1 MVYVNIILL
10 LFAIIGIIYGT
21 VRLVMAR
28 KYVLATLMTI
38 MVSWWVVFI
47 MLQCIGCNLQYL
59 GIASEFMVK
68 HIPYSTQRFTIRALT
83 YKAYG
88 PLLVLDLI
96 GLTYAMIL
104 IILPKLGARRNCK
117 H

>member
-1 MVYVNIILL
+1 MSYVNIILL
-10 LFAIIGIIYGT
+10 TLGIVGIVYGS
-21 VRLVMAR
+21 VRLVMAK
-28 KYVLATLMTI
+28 KYVFVILLSI
-38 MVSWWVVFI
+38 FVSWWIVII
-47 MLQCIGCNLQYL
+47 MLQQVGCNLAYL
-59 GIASEFMVK
+59 DVASDFMVK

-88 PLLVLDLI
+88 PLLVIDLI